1 MITGANRGL
10 GLALTKKALDLGH
23 AVIATARE
31 PAAAGDLRA
40 LAGPGRL
47 TLLPL
52 DLADFAAIDALAGQL
67 AGTPIDV
74 LLGNGAITWAADPP
88 FGATDYDAWLEH
100 FRVNAMA
107 PMRLAERFADHVA
120 ASARKTMFF
129 IASRVGPT
137 PRFGHVA
144 SRSSK
149 SAQTQVVYQCAL
161 ALRPRGITVACAHP
175 GWVATRATGHTGA
188 LTADQSA
195 ALLWAII
202 GRLTLA
208 DTGTFFEPDGSTL
221 PIVTQQTAAKPYG
234 MTQPARAAG
243 DPFDRG

>member
-1 MITGANRGL
+1 MSTVVITGANRGL
-10 GLALTKKALDLGH
+10 GLGLTRRAVELGH
-23 AVIATARE
+23 RVLATARAPDE
-31 PAAAGDLRA
+31 ATELQALAAAS
-40 LAGPGRL
+40 AGKL
-47 TLLPL
+47 TLHRL
-52 DLADFAAIDALAGQL
+52 DLSDFNAIDEFAAGLS
-67 AGTPIDV
+67 GTPIDV
-74 LLGNGAITWAADPP
+74 LLGNGAITWAKANP
-88 FGATDYDAWLEH
+88 FGQIDYESWAEH

-107 PMRLAERFADHVA
+107 PMRLAERFADSVA

-137 PRFGHVA
+137 PSFGFVE

-161 ALRPRGITVACAHP
+161 ALRPRGIICACAHP

-195 ALLWAII
+195 GLLWTVID
-202 GRLTLA
+202 GLTLA
-208 DTGTFFEPDGSTL
+208 DTGKFFEPDGSTL

-234 MTQPARAAG
+234 MTQPAKL
-243 DPFDRG
+243 D